1 LGLDA
6 TRAINEG
13 NTYARDVHSALDTMN
28 ASKYPYCSEEDLGL
42 LRKLLY
48 ASHFLKEIGRI
59 RDNKIV
65 CSTKLGREDPSGA
78 ELPQPDA
85 IGTDGVKAYR
95 NIPVFRLPD
104 VRVVA
109 LRDAD
114 SYVVLFP
121 YFDNLRGISAIH
133 KKVTTVSDSE
143 QNRSL
148 LLAGAPSPP
157 SWNQLTTSGDF
168 RIGEIMFST
177 RCSSLK
183 INHICTTAYLSFSE
197 ALELD
202 HRDQYTFTFLGG
214 LIGIFIGA
222 FCSILYGRKPSM
234 EKQLR
239 RAIKKDQL
247 RVAYQPIVD
256 LANRSIVG
264 AEALAR
270 WSDED
275 GNAVGPDVFVKIAEQ
290 HGFVGEITRLVVQRA
305 VRDFADVLRAN
316 PDFRLSI
323 NVAAADLSDARFL
336 PMLVQSLDKEG
347 VSAESIAIEI
357 TESSTARHEVAMET
371 IRHLHRLGH
380 CVHIDDFGT
389 GYSSLS
395 YLQDLSVDAIKID
408 RSFTRSIGMEAVTSA
423 ILPQIL
429 ALAEALHLRVIV
441 EGIETSS
448 QASYFK
454 SGAQPIL
461 GQGWLFGRPVPTA
474 EFHRLLAEEVKALPI
489 ASEDVY
495 APTVLTL

>member
-1 LGLDA
+1 L
-6 TRAINEG
+6 
-13 NTYARDVHSALDTMN
+13 
-28 ASKYPYCSEEDLGL
+28 
-42 LRKLLY
+42 
-48 ASHFLKEIGRI
+48 
-59 RDNKIV
+59 
-65 CSTKLGREDPSGA
+65 
-78 ELPQPDA
+78 
-85 IGTDGVKAYR
+85 
-95 NIPVFRLPD
+95 
-104 VRVVA
+104 
-109 LRDAD
+109 
-114 SYVVLFP
+114 
-121 YFDNLRGISAIH
+121 
-133 KKVTTVSDSE
+133 
-143 QNRSL
+143 
-148 LLAGAPSPP
+148 
-157 SWNQLTTSGDF
+157 
-168 RIGEIMFST
+168 
-177 RCSSLK
+177 
-183 INHICTTAYLSFSE
+183 
-197 ALELD
+197 
-202 HRDQYTFTFLGG
+202 
-214 LIGIFIGA
+214 
-222 FCSILYGRKPSM
+222 

-275 GNAVGPDVFVKIAEQ
+275 GNAIGPDVFVKIAEQ
-290 HGFVGEITRLVVQRA
+290 RGFVGEITRLVVQRA